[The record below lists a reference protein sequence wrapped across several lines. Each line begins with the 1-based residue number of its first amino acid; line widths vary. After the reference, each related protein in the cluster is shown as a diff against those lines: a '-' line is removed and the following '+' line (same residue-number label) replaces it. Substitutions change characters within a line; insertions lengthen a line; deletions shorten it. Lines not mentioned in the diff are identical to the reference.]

1 MDTLKNIIP
10 DNIKNTKQPTK
21 EDLSQ
26 FAWDN
31 SYMIQLAVMTV
42 VIYFLTFHISP
53 RISEIFK
60 RGGFFIMFTIFIVSA
75 YSAVFFKVSKQD
87 NIVRE
92 IEITT
97 KEIADYISSGKYKI
111 KYNNLDEFVTKLMD
125 DNKYIYGMWINLTDK
140 KEMKIFSYRNN
151 ARMLTMILDLKNQP
165 DNLKAFRKLDWTNKA
180 KKLKEDITKSGV
192 VYDRGVWIDPFI
204 EDKISKSLLI
214 PCIYPVVINNEYKGF
229 VASCLTVY
237 SNDYI

>member
-1 MDTLKNIIP
+1 MDP
-10 DNIKNTKQPTK
+10 
-21 EDLSQ
+21 EG
-26 FAWDN
+26 
-31 SYMIQLAVMTV
+31 
-42 VIYFLTFHISP
+42 
-53 RISEIFK
+53 EILNFEK
-60 RGGFFIMFTIFIVSA
+60 FTHNF
-75 YSAVFFKVSKQD
+75 D
-87 NIVRE
+87 R
-92 IEITT
+92 
-97 KEIADYISSGKYKI
+97 
-111 KYNNLDEFVTKLMD
+111 NNL
-125 DNKYIYGMWINLTDK
+125 YIFDV
-140 KEMKIFSYRNN
+140 
-151 ARMLTMILDLKNQP
+151 NQP